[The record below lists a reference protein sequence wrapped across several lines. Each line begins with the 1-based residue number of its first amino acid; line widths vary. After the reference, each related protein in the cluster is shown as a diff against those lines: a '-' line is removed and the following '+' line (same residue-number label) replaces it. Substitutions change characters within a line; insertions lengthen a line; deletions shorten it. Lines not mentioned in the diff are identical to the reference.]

1 MFAPGDRISRNH
13 KNDGFSDEIPVKLQ
27 VQKVPG
33 RKPMSPGEEN
43 QVVANTPAAIR
54 PQPIIACRECDL
66 LQREVVLPPGG
77 AARCRRCGALLYRS
91 ILNGPDRTVAF
102 LLAAAIV
109 YLIANIYPIVG
120 LEAQGMRT
128 TTTLLGAAKA
138 LQNQGLTIVAG
149 MVFITAI
156 VAPVLE
162 MGALLYLLLPL
173 RLGIVPPGFNAILR
187 TAHEV
192 KHWNMV
198 EVFML
203 GVLVALVK
211 LAKIASVTPALSLWM
226 FAGLTLLLAAAW
238 ASFDPHDIL
247 VRADRINMTEN
258 EP

>member
-1 MFAPGDRISRNH
+1 
-13 KNDGFSDEIPVKLQ
+13 
-27 VQKVPG
+27 
-33 RKPMSPGEEN
+33 MSPGEKN
-43 QVVANTPAAIR
+43 PAVPNAPMATR
-54 PQPIIACRECDL
+54 PKPVIACYECDL
-66 LQREVVLPPGG
+66 LQREVELPSGG

-91 ILNGPDRTVAF
+91 IPNGPDRTVAF

-120 LEAQGMRT
+120 LEAQGIRT
-128 TTTLLGAAKA
+128 TTTLIGAVKA
-138 LQNQGLTIVAG
+138 LQDQGLTIVAG

-156 VAPVLE
+156 VAPVME
-162 MGALLYLLLPL
+162 IGALLYLLLPL
-173 RLGIVPPGFNAILR
+173 KFGRVPAGFNAILR
-187 TAHEV
+187 TSQEV

-211 LAKIASVTPALSLWM
+211 LAKIASVTPALALWM

-238 ASFDPHDIL
+238 ASFDPHDIRI
-247 VRADRINMTEN
+247 RAERIALTET

>member
-1 MFAPGDRISRNH
+1 
-13 KNDGFSDEIPVKLQ
+13 
-27 VQKVPG
+27 
-33 RKPMSPGEEN
+33 MSPGEEN
-43 QVVANTPAAIR
+43 PVIPNDPKAIW
-54 PQPIIACRECDL
+54 PEPIIACRECDL
-66 LQREVVLPPGG
+66 LQREVELPPGG

-91 ILNGPDRTVAF
+91 IPNGPDRTVAF

-120 LEAQGMRT
+120 LEAQGIRT
-128 TTTLLGAAKA
+128 TTTLIGEVKA
-138 LQNQGLTIVAG
+138 LQDQGLTIVAG
-149 MVFITAI
+149 MVFISAI

-162 MGALLYLLLPL
+162 IGALLYLLLPL
-173 RLGIVPPGFNAILR
+173 RFGRVPAKFNLILR
-187 TAHEV
+187 STQEV

-238 ASFDPHDIL
+238 ASFDPHDIRR
-247 VRADRINMTEN
+247 RAERIALKGA

>member
-1 MFAPGDRISRNH
+1 METDS
-13 KNDGFSDEIPVKLQ
+13 FSAEITVKLQ
-27 VQKVPG
+27 VQYLPG

-43 QVVANTPAAIR
+43 PAVPNALTAIR
-54 PQPIIACRECDL
+54 PQPVIACRECDL
-66 LQREVVLPPGG
+66 LQREVELPPGG

-91 ILNGPDRTVAF
+91 IPNGPDRTVAF

-120 LEAQGMRT
+120 LEAQGIRT
-128 TTTLLGAAKA
+128 TTTLIGAVKA
-138 LQNQGLTIVAG
+138 LRDQGLTIVAG

-162 MGALLYLLLPL
+162 AGALLYLLLPL
-173 RLGIVPPGFNAILR
+173 RFGRVPGGFNVILR
-187 TAHEV
+187 TAQEV

-211 LAKIASVTPALSLWM
+211 LAKIASVTPALALWM

-238 ASFDPHDIL
+238 ASFDPHDIR
-247 VRADRINMTEN
+247 VRAERIAMRETE
-258 EP
+258 P